1 MNNIPPFEFDPNILD
16 SERIDWIRD
25 LIFEYAEKPDK
36 HQYMMDQ
43 ILRLTC
49 GDEDMYADA
58 IEAGFEN
65 DWKEQ

>member
-1 MNNIPPFEFDPNILD
+1 MDIPSYDFHELSD
-16 SERIDWIRD
+16 EKRINWIRD
-25 LIFEYAEKPDK
+25 LLFEYAEKPDK

-58 IEAGFEN
+58 MEAGFEN
-65 DWKEQ
+65 DWKTN